1 MEKVLRRQ
9 VGADIVD
16 IDTEEG
22 TAGYKLLHPM
32 RIDFRAI
39 ENAAHDAGYT
49 LTEVVLEIVGQS
61 FTTYCDECSAD
72 VHVLKIPQTDQN
84 FELEGD
90 VPDKT
95 TLRLTG
101 SAKGWGGALARLVVV
116 ASVPI
121 TE

>member
-39 ENAAHDAGYT
+39 EKAALDAGYT

-61 FTTYCDECSAD
+61 FTSYCDECSAD
-72 VHVLKIPQTDQN
+72 VPMLKIPQTAQTI
-84 FELEGD
+84 ELEGD

-101 SAKGWGGALARLVVV
+101 SAKGWGGTHARLVVI
-116 ASVPI
+116 ASVPLI
-121 TE
+121 E